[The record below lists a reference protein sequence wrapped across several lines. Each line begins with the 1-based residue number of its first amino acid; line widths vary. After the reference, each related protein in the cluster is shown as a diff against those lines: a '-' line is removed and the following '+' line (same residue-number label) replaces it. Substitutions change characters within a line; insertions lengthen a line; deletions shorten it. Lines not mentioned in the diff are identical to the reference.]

1 MKSLLLSMFVVIAAC
16 GYAGDLSS
24 KYEKIYFKGGK
35 IELDDATLTIE
46 GAVATDGY
54 VKFKLFIKNKTNEI
68 LIVKASSFVF
78 IVDGKEYQPKEK
90 PFAVA
95 PGEYNS
101 QTIDVKGASFRTEKI
116 AIKFEGFFRFKAE
129 SNTAPNYK
137 LFSDKN
143 ASFGNFKI
151 SEIKNDRDKDIAM
164 AWFNVTYSGSKLA
177 ITNTQNAKLKFPS
190 GLELANARTREKPVI
205 LEGGQSD
212 EFKVVWNKIAV
223 DKNDD
228 PRKNVLEIVWNDS
241 FTEGGIMPI
250 TPKEHILEWDEAL
263 TESKVKK

>member
-1 MKSLLLSMFVVIAAC
+1 MKSLLLSMFVFVTIF
-16 GYAGDLSS
+16 GYAGDLGG
-24 KYEKIYFKGGK
+24 KYEKVFFKGGK

-46 GAVATDGY
+46 GAIATDGY
-54 VKFKLFIKNKTNEI
+54 VKFKLFIKNKTNEM
-68 LIVKASSFVF
+68 LIVKANSFVF
-78 IVDGKEYQPKEK
+78 VVDGKEYQPKEK

-101 QTIDVKGASFRTEKI
+101 QTIDVKGTSFRTEKI
-116 AIKFEGFFRFKAE
+116 GLKFDGFFRFKAE

-151 SEIKNDRDKDIAM
+151 SEIKNDRDKDIAL
-164 AWFNVTYSGSKLA
+164 AWFNVTYSGQKLA

-205 LEGGQSD
+205 LEAGQSD

-223 DKNDD
+223 DKDDD
-228 PRKNVLEIVWNDS
+228 PRKNVLDIVWNNS
-241 FTEGGIMPI
+241 FTEGTI
-250 TPKEHILEWDEAL
+250 TPIESKEFLLEWDEIL
-263 TESKVKK
+263 TESKAKK